1 MVVPAADNSSYNIYM
16 FGGSSNDNISGSFND
31 MWVLSL
37 PSFKWIKIRN
47 KASDSAYIP
56 LARTS
61 HTCHLIGKR
70 QMVVIGGARSAAAH
84 KQCNTK
90 SVFVFDLTRL
100 VWRNEFDPNEVAYEL
115 PKNITDVIGGDEFGN
130 AVASQNKPD
139 TWTNTAVQDIFFGS
153 DVPQTTA
160 SSTAIPDD
168 TTPEESSTP
177 TGAIVGGVV
186 GGVAA
191 LAAIAFG
198 LFFLRRR
205 RRRGPI
211 HHSQD
216 DEPKINPNQNAQE
229 LNADQTALHE
239 LDPENAAVYELGGDY
254 YSRQAGGAGEYS
266 ALNELDAEL
275 PSPRTETVDGV
286 ERFVEGPKLSPTTKK
301 PVGG

>member
-16 FGGSSNDNISGSFND
+16 FGGSSNDEANGAYND
-31 MWVLSL
+31 VWVLSL

-47 KASDSAYIP
+47 KASDSSYIP
-56 LARTS
+56 GARTS
-61 HTCHLIGKR
+61 HTCHLVGKR

-90 SVFVFDLTRL
+90 SVFVFDLTTL

-115 PKNITDVIGGDEFGN
+115 PKNITNVIGGDEFGN
-130 AVASQNKPD
+130 AVASKNKPD

-160 SSTAIPDD
+160 SSTPTSTPDGD
-168 TTPEESSTP
+168 TTQESSTP
-177 TGAIVGGVV
+177 TGAIAGGVV

-205 RRRGPI
+205 RRRGPA
-211 HHSQD
+211 HHSED
-216 DEPKINPNQNAQE
+216 DKPKINPHHAQE
-229 LNADQTALHE
+229 LHADQTPLHE

-254 YSRQAGGAGEYS
+254 YSRQAGGTGEYS

-275 PSPRTETVDGV
+275 PSPRTETVDGI
-286 ERFVEGPKLSPTTKK
+286 EHFVEGPKLSPTTK
-301 PVGG
+301 